1 MKLFGRE
8 NFKKLS
14 FGYNFAGRVSSL
26 VELKDVGVN
35 QSVES
40 LQTKAQTS
48 KRRNNS
54 SSKNIKTSEKASAGV
69 NAQTE
74 QSVGDSSYVNVKLKK
89 RRVKVINKAQPLMR
103 KQLTMP
109 KRLPS
114 SNKESMLLDEDLI
127 SEDLISLDSEEDQ
140 EVKAK
145 PHKTLPIIQNPV
157 SIKSNNELPAKVQI
171 K

>member
-1 MKLFGRE
+1 
-8 NFKKLS
+8 
-14 FGYNFAGRVSSL
+14 
-26 VELKDVGVN
+26 
-35 QSVES
+35 
-40 LQTKAQTS
+40 
-48 KRRNNS
+48 
-54 SSKNIKTSEKASAGV
+54 
-69 NAQTE
+69 
-74 QSVGDSSYVNVKLKK
+74 
-89 RRVKVINKAQPLMR
+89 MR